1 MGARTLTGD
10 GDRAATTPEAGD
22 NLLDE
27 FERGDDVGE
36 SEVGS
41 QDGSGG
47 GREKAEDSESV
58 LSMASSS
65 DETLVNRLLPGR
77 RVETNGPE

>member
-10 GDRAATTPEAGD
+10 GDRAGTTPEAGD
-22 NLLDE
+22 NFLDE

-41 QDGSGG
+41 RDGSGCG
-47 GREKAEDSESV
+47 WEKTENSESV

-65 DETLVNRLLPGR
+65 DETLVDKLLPGR
-77 RVETNGPE
+77 SVET